1 MDLVGKEGEL
11 RANDS
16 LILRN
21 SQVTGVMDAP
31 KEGDATEKSNHD
43 IVMARFSDLGYEVR
57 CRKVCPSSV
66 GVPMTRNRVH
76 YVGLLR
82 TKVARPAQ
90 QMDNMARAWDAISQV
105 AYTSLPLSHFL
116 LQPDSKYLKI
126 RAEGFKSSA
135 GSDLVAGLDSYDH
148 EVAGTKNGDRAWRVL
163 HAKTFRDHQ
172 AQDPNH
178 SRASKA

>member
-1 MDLVGKEGEL
+1 M
-11 RANDS
+11 
-16 LILRN
+16 
-21 SQVTGVMDAP
+21 
-31 KEGDATEKSNHD
+31 
-43 IVMARFSDLGYEVR
+43 
-57 CRKVCPSSV
+57 
-66 GVPMTRNRVH
+66 H
-76 YVGLLR
+76 YIGLLR

-90 QMDNMARAWDAISQV
+90 QMDNVARAWDAISQV

-135 GSDLVAGLDSYDH
+135 GRSPAQQPGHYDH